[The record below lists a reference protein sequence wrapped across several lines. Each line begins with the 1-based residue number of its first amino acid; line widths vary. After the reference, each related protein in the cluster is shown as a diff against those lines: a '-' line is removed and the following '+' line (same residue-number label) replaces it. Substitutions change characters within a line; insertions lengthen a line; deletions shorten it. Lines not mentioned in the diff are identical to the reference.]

1 MFNDSNH
8 GQYNGNIV
16 DVPLNDFDH
25 FARTVCFF
33 AFVKFF
39 DGVTQKVVEIIDICK
54 MSLEGIVNAFYDT

>member
-16 DVPLNDFDH
+16 DVPLNDFDY

-33 AFVKFF
+33 SFVKFF
-39 DGVTQKVVEIIDICK
+39 DHVTQKVVKIIDFHK
-54 MSLEGIVNAFYDT
+54 MSLEGIVDAFYDM

>member
-16 DVPLNDFDH
+16 DVPLNDFDY

-33 AFVKFF
+33 SFVKFF